1 MTWLTFRLE
10 MRRSRMVALWMAV
23 IVLAY
28 GGIIAAMYPILQ
40 ENATALEDYMK
51 IFPEQLMAAFGMTG
65 SLVDPGVFFGTYIGS
80 MLWPVVAA
88 IAAIILATRPIA
100 SDVERGWTDVA
111 LGTPLSRGRLL
122 AAAVASQALVLAVL
136 AVATVAGVL
145 VIGRL
150 VGADFDVGR
159 FAAAAVVL
167 WLFGCAVAGV
177 TSLVGAIT
185 LSRAVAGGLAAG
197 ILIMMYLMN
206 VVAQVQVDLAW
217 VADFGAFK
225 YLLTTELIDTGAVP
239 WMSVAVFAVVA
250 AAGWLGALVIF
261 RRRDLLA

>member
-10 MRRSRMVALWMAV
+10 MRRSRMVAFWMAV

-51 IFPEQLMAAFGMTG
+51 IFPEELMAAFGMTG

-100 SDVERGWTDVA
+100 SDVERGWADVA

-185 LSRAVAGGLAAG
+185 LSRAVAGGFAAG

-225 YLLTTELIDTGAVP
+225 YLLTTELIDTGTVP
-239 WMSVAVFAVVA
+239 WTSVAVFAVVA
-250 AAGWLGALVIF
+250 AAGWLGALVVF